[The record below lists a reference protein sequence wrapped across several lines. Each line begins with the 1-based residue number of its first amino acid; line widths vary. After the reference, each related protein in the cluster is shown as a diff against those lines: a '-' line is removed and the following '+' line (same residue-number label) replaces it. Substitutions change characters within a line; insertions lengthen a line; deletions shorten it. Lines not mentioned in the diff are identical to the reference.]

1 VERALLPAAF
11 DFVPAFDF
19 LRCCVLESIKI
30 KIKSSGQSLP

>member
-1 VERALLPAAF
+1 MERELLPAAF
-11 DFVPAFDF
+11 AFDF

>member
-1 VERALLPAAF
+1 VERELLPAAF
-11 DFVPAFDF
+11 AFVLAFDL